1 MIIEQANYVEAY
13 SIGDAWREVMWLC
26 VKNGYD
32 ITVKGGSYVGQIRRQ
47 LPFVTIKIIEPWKK
61 PLAPINLPPNIPPPT
76 SDEKIEEYFF
86 EYLMND
92 EPKENEQYTYGSYIK
107 PQIQKVI
114 EILIKAEGNTN
125 QACMSIGDK
134 NSVDQSDPA
143 CLRVMSFKV
152 VGKKLNLSVFFRSWD
167 LVSGLPQNLGG
178 FQKIKEYILASLPED
193 MGISD
198 GYIIAYSD
206 GLHIYEQYFDLANLL
221 NVDKIKVN
229 KTTKEEKDEFAKI
242 LDSRAKMIEKNK
254 EKPNVIYKKEC
265 SG

>member
-1 MIIEQANYVEAY
+1 
-13 SIGDAWREVMWLC
+13 
-26 VKNGYD
+26 
-32 ITVKGGSYVGQIRRQ
+32 
-47 LPFVTIKIIEPWKK
+47 
-61 PLAPINLPPNIPPPT
+61 
-76 SDEKIEEYFF
+76 
-86 EYLMND
+86 
-92 EPKENEQYTYGSYIK
+92 
-107 PQIQKVI
+107 
-114 EILIKAEGNTN
+114 
-125 QACMSIGDK
+125 MSIGDK